1 MVLSNPLLPPITA
14 RPASTPSPFFIRSV
28 AEAEAP
34 MFHPHE
40 SLSIASRVTMQSAGV
55 GLLVSAVQ
63 NALEK
68 SVGTFSSTRVVKVV
82 ELTV

>member
-1 MVLSNPLLPPITA
+1 MVTSPLLPPLTP
-14 RPASTPSPFFIRSV
+14 RSGPSPFFIRSA
-28 AEAEAP
+28 AEGEH

-40 SLSIASRVTMQSAGV
+40 SLAIASRVTMQSAGV

-68 SVGTFSSTRVVKVV
+68 YVFVSQLTGVDAVGWG
-82 ELTV
+82 

>member
-1 MVLSNPLLPPITA
+1 
-14 RPASTPSPFFIRSV
+14 
-28 AEAEAP
+28 

-40 SLSIASRVTMQSAGV
+40 SLAIASRVTMQSAGV

-68 SVGTFSSTRVVKVV
+68 WVPPLLSQFTLVWIGRVADLLDTIR
-82 ELTV
+82 ELWVS

>member
-1 MVLSNPLLPPITA
+1 
-14 RPASTPSPFFIRSV
+14 
-28 AEAEAP
+28 

-40 SLSIASRVTMQSAGV
+40 SLAIASRVTMQSAGV

-68 SVGTFSSTRVVKVV
+68 YVPVSQVLGVYAV
-82 ELTV
+82 EWG